1 MLLGDFEY
9 ALDDR
14 GRLAIPAKFRS
25 DLGNGLVVTRGL
37 ERCLVAWP
45 MDEWRVMANKLTA
58 LSPMRADVR
67 RLQRLFFSNA
77 TDVQMDR
84 LGRILI
90 PTPLRQYAELRDS
103 VVVVGLVN
111 RLELWSTPG
120 WNAERTMTENDSL
133 ALANELYVND
143 LPGKDA

>member
-1 MLLGDFEY
+1 MLLGEFEY

-14 GRLAIPAKFRS
+14 GRLAIPAKFRA
-25 DLGNGLVVTRGL
+25 DLGSGLVITRGL

-45 MDEWRVMANKLTA
+45 MDEWRALSSKLTA

-84 LGRILI
+84 LGRVLL
-90 PTPLRQYAELRDS
+90 PPPLRQYAHLDDAA
-103 VVVVGLVN
+103 VVVGLVN
-111 RLELWSTPG
+111 RLELWSPANWT
-120 WNAERTMTENDSL
+120 AERAQSEADSI
-133 ALANELYVND
+133 ALANELYVNEV
-143 LPGKDA
+143 PR